1 VAAAWLAVA
10 LADEAVE
17 ELVETA
23 TAAVEAFP
31 E

>member
-1 VAAAWLAVA
+1 LAVA